1 MAALATITID
11 VLSRESGIDTETIR
25 AYERLGLVGKPR
37 RVAGNLL
44 LYRTDDINGAIFAQ
58 RALGLGFSPQAVRE
72 LLRLADRASSSCAE
86 VHRLAHR
93 HLTDIKRRI
102 TELKTME
109 KALAPL
115 LAGCTAEQALAECPI
130 IQALVPSP
138 RRE

>member
-11 VLSRESGIDTETIR
+11 VLSAESGIDIETIR
-25 AYERLGLVGKPR
+25 AYERMGLVGKPR

-44 LYRTDDINGAIFAQ
+44 LYRTDDINGVIFAQ

-72 LLRLADRASSSCAE
+72 LLRLADRGSNSCAE

-93 HLTDIKRRI
+93 HLGDIKRRI
-102 TELKTME
+102 AELKAME
-109 KALAPL
+109 KALTPL
-115 LAGCTAEQALAECPI
+115 VAGCSQEQPLAECPI
-130 IQALVPSP
+130 IQALGPSP